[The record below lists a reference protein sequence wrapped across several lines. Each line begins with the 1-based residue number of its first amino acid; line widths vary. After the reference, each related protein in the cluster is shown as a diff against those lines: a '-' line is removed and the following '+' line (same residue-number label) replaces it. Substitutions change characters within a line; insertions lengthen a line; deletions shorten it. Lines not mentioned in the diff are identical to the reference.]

1 MTDILDQLG
10 NDTAPRNFEEFELG
24 MTLAAIIQMITDDDE
39 NFDPLLFDQFV
50 EVKAPEALEY
60 WRNKYADEIIAA
72 GGKEC
77 QGPDRGE

>member
-1 MTDILDQLG
+1 MTDILEQLG

-39 NFDPLLFDQFV
+39 NFDPVLFDTFV
-50 EVKAPEALEY
+50 EVKAPEKLKY

-72 GGKEC
+72 GEHARKSI
-77 QGPDRGE
+77 DRGE